1 MQTYVTKPNP
11 IFILLY
17 AFETWMVGLKDLRD
31 LEKSAAIMTQP
42 GIFEWCLLSAHMQL
56 RDARLQVQD
65 LCQHVGNLHPQADS

>member
-42 GIFEWCLLSAHMQL
+42 GIFE
-56 RDARLQVQD
+56 
-65 LCQHVGNLHPQADS
+65 